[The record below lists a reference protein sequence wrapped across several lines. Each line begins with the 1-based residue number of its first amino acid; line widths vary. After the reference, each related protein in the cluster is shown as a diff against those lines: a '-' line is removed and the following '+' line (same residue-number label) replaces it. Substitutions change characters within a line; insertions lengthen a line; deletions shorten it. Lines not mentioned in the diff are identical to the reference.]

1 MIKKVG
7 MTVKYNVVGYFIGE
21 GIRNIFKN
29 KKSAISAITV
39 MFLCMIIF
47 GVFFILGQNINHI
60 MNTVEEAQG
69 MQVYFKVGTKDDRI
83 QEIGE
88 EIKKIEGI
96 NKVEFVS
103 SEDGFNEMK
112 ENLKN
117 NPKVLEGFNSER
129 LPDSYRVT
137 LSNLELNE
145 QIQSKIIDIVGED
158 MHANGIRSSNETI
171 STIMK
176 IGNGIRIFTFALLLI
191 LVLFAIVIISNTI
204 KLTVHARRKEI
215 SIMKYVGATNNFIRG
230 PFIVEGILIGV
241 IAALIAILIIGLI
254 YNGVISNM
262 GQSEIVKKLEITFVT
277 FSDMFRLLIVIYF
290 ILGMGI
296 GVVGSSISMR
306 KYLEV

>member
-1 MIKKVG
+1 

-60 MNTVEEAQG
+60 MSTVEEAQG
-69 MQVYFKVGTKDDRI
+69 VQVYFKLGTKDERL

-88 EIKKIEGI
+88 QIKQIEGI

-103 SEDGFNEMK
+103 KEQGFNEMK
-112 ENLKN
+112 ESWKDNASA
-117 NPKVLEGFNSER
+117 LEGISSDR

-137 LSNLELNE
+137 LSKLELNE
-145 QIQSKIIDIVGED
+145 QIQQQIKTIVGD
-158 MHANGIRSSNETI
+158 DLHSDGIRSSNEVI

-191 LVLFAIVIISNTI
+191 LVLFAVVIISNTI

-230 PFIVEGILIGV
+230 PFMVEGILIGV
-241 IAALIAILIIGLI
+241 MAALIAILVVGLM
-254 YNGVISNM
+254 YNSIISNI
-262 GQSEIVKKLEITFVT
+262 GQSEIVKELEITFVT
-277 FSDMFRLLIVIYF
+277 FSDMFRLLIMVNL
-290 ILGMGI
+290 ILGIGI
-296 GVVGSSISMR
+296 GVIGSSISMR

>member
-1 MIKKVG
+1 M
-7 MTVKYNVVGYFIGE
+7 KYNVVGYFIGE

-60 MNTVEEAQG
+60 MSTVEEAQG
-69 MQVYFKVGTKDDRI
+69 VQVYFKLGTKDERL

-88 EIKKIEGI
+88 QIKQIEGI

-103 SEDGFNEMK
+103 KEQGFNEMK
-112 ENLKN
+112 ESWKDNASA
-117 NPKVLEGFNSER
+117 LEGISSDR

-137 LSNLELNE
+137 LSKLELNE
-145 QIQSKIIDIVGED
+145 QIQQQIKTIVGD
-158 MHANGIRSSNETI
+158 DLHSDGIRSSNEVI

-191 LVLFAIVIISNTI
+191 LVLFAVVIISNTI

-230 PFIVEGILIGV
+230 PFMVEGILIGV
-241 IAALIAILIIGLI
+241 MAALIAILVVGLM
-254 YNGVISNM
+254 YNSIISNI
-262 GQSEIVKKLEITFVT
+262 GQSEIVKELEITFVT
-277 FSDMFRLLIVIYF
+277 FSDMFRLLIMVNL
-290 ILGMGI
+290 ILGIGI
-296 GVVGSSISMR
+296 GVIGSSISMR

>member
-1 MIKKVG
+1 M
-7 MTVKYNVVGYFIGE
+7 KYNVVGYFIGE